1 MEEYFTPY
9 PTYIEVPNGYWTI
22 TTTANTKE
30 EKKDVYW
37 HHNEED

>member
-30 EKKDVYW
+30 KKDVYW
-37 HHNEED
+37 HHNEDD